1 MLVVEIPD
9 DRSFDQCSVTEV
21 RMEIFCK
28 NIHHSIQHPAVGL
41 VGELHSQTLQG
52 TLLPPCAM
60 GIDDDNEL
68 VLLLHQQPVARDLR
82 QISSA
87 LKMISD
93 MERIGDQAL
102 DIAEICEYLL
112 GHPHS
117 CKTHLQFMAQQV
129 IHMVTVS
136 VDAYIR
142 QDPDMA
148 RAVIAYDDKVDESFE
163 RIKRELIAL
172 IAEDSS
178 DGEYYLDLLMV
189 AKYLERIGDH
199 ATNIGEW
206 VEYSITGSHN
216 N

>member
-1 MLVVEIPD
+1 MRIT
-9 DRSFDQCSVTEV
+9 FDAQLQTLRTQLQQMGCLCEQAIATAIRALAANDHDAISAVTELEAQIDQSE
-21 RMEIFCK
+21 RDIE
-28 NIHHSIQHPAVGL
+28 
-41 VGELHSQTLQG
+41 TL
-52 TLLPPCAM
+52 CM
-60 GIDDDNEL
+60 K
-68 VLLLHQQPVARDLR
+68 LLLHQQPVARDLR

-93 MERIGDQAL
+93 MERIGDQAQ

-148 RAVIAYDDKVDESFE
+148 RAVISYDDKVDESFD
-163 RIKRELIAL
+163 RIKRELIDL
-172 IAEDSS
+172 IAENSS

-206 VEYSITGSHN
+206 VVYAITGSHEL
-216 N
+216 